1 MNRDYFYPFR
11 YPTYDGRQRQRH
23 EFELFAKKKTTKPQ
37 KKQMSKIDDFEGLLI
52 YLICSYNCYVISHG
66 KGFMSLITNPYELF
80 ETQDEQTA
88 FLIEIKQYI
97 QDVLASQPKRKVL
110 LNGENSNYRTD
121 QKTSKN

>member
-1 MNRDYFYPFR
+1 MYRDYFYPFR
-11 YPTYDGRQRQRH
+11 YLSYDQRKRQRH

-37 KKQMSKIDDFEGLLI
+37 KKQMSKIDDLDGLLI
-52 YLICSYNCYVISHG
+52 YLICSYNCYAISHG
-66 KGFMSLITNPYELF
+66 KEFMSLITNPYELF

-110 LNGENSNYRTD
+110 VNGENSNYRTD
-121 QKTSKN
+121 QKTTKN